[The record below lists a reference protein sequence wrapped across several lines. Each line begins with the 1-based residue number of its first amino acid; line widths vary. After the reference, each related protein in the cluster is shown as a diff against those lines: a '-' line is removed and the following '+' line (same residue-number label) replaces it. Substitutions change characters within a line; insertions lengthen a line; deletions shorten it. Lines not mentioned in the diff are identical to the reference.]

1 METQGRHS
9 GCASF
14 SFLGEKIAQFF
25 EMWKLAFKE
34 TLAIADFGIRQ
45 HFVACGLYLAQ
56 QYRINTQ
63 SKYLR
68 KGFLI
73 WYQWDLIV
81 SFLLCGHCEARSWS
95 HSSVNCVNYRNW
107 ILCVNYSPIN
117 IEYSLSSFHSHSVSN
132 LFFQIRLLIIRL
144 NSINV
149 LNLER
154 QHTSNISEEKKTRK
168 RRNGEEFVNRPFI
181 QLTVEGPQKHF
192 S

>member
-1 METQGRHS
+1 MPKVHATLGSFLLDGTAGLVEFSRLSVRDILVCFRDLLHLRSRIGGLLIEGTSDPPGRIWCTNVLRRRGDFVTLEAVVFSTNFQAGFEPEMFQPHLTKNFIHKMETQGRHS

-73 WYQWDLIV
+73 WYQ
-81 SFLLCGHCEARSWS
+81 
-95 HSSVNCVNYRNW
+95 
-107 ILCVNYSPIN
+107 
-117 IEYSLSSFHSHSVSN
+117 
-132 LFFQIRLLIIRL
+132 
-144 NSINV
+144 
-149 LNLER
+149 
-154 QHTSNISEEKKTRK
+154 
-168 RRNGEEFVNRPFI
+168 
-181 QLTVEGPQKHF
+181 
-192 S
+192 